1 MLSEIFVSRLQRF
14 PACDVSKS
22 MKVAGDKSLNWE
34 NVNFQKWNLCSG
46 CHSDLMPGEKTIKNC
61 LILNRVK
68 SEGLKGFPCVFQTR
82 GMSDNRSPLILLV
95 C

>member
-22 MKVAGDKSLNWE
+22 VKTAGNKSSNWE
-34 NVNFQKWNLCSG
+34 NVNLQKWNLCSG
-46 CHSDLMPGEKTIKNC
+46 CHSDLMPREKAIKHC
-61 LILNRVK
+61 FILNRVK
-68 SEGLKGFPCVFQTR
+68 SERPKGFPCVFQTQACQTP
-82 GMSDNRSPLILLV
+82 DCLWF